1 MSTSSVFQPWGANAP
16 KWMSLTWEPPVTLC
30 LPVDSAAVHDAG
42 RLVDDLVG
50 RLRPVEV
57 ELARAWW
64 DASTRA
70 SDEANRR
77 KAELELARRQL
88 LADPDAFAAVGAA
101 RADADDG
108 GGVRRPPAL

>member
-64 DASTRA
+64 DARTCA
-70 SDEANRR
+70 SDEATRR
-77 KAELELARRQL
+77 KAQLDLARPQL
-88 LADPDAFAAVGAA
+88 LPPPAAFPPGGAA
-101 RADADDG
+101 PR
-108 GGVRRPPAL
+108 